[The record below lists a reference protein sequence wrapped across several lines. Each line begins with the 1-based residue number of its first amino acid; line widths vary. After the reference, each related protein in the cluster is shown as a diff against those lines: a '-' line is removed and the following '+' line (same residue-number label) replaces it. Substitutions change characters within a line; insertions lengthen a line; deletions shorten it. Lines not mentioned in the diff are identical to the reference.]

1 MFKHPPLRRLCT
13 ALATAGGLLISSA
26 TPAAERAFIIPPP
39 AADQAASA
47 AATATQEKAVIAGG
61 CFWGVQAVFQHVKGV
76 SNAVSGYAGGQAG
89 TANYNAVGSGR
100 TGHAE
105 AVEITYDPR
114 QISYGQLLQIYFSVA
129 HDPTQLNRQGPDH
142 GTQYRSAV
150 FPANDS
156 QRKVAEAYIAQ
167 LNKTGV
173 YPKALATTIEPL
185 QAFYP
190 AEDYHQDYLVR
201 NPNSLYI
208 VINDVPKVENLA
220 KTFPDWWRDK
230 PVLVGAKH

>member
-39 AADQAASA
+39 AADQAASE